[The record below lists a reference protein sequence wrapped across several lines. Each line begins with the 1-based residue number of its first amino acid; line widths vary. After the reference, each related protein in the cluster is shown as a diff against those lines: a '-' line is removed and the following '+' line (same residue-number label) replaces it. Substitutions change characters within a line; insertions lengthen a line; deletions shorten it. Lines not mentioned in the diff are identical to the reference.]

1 MAVAFSFLN
10 SCTDESGDQEVGT
23 SVFRERIT
31 INFQLLEVRRELLR
45 AEQSLKLCLKN
56 TDIQFLESV
65 VGPGL
70 DSQLQWIILKLR
82 ITSSMLEAAIE
93 KTNSG
98 SASEVET
105 RKLESLCN
113 SLLEIIRLIDEDIT
127 GNLISE
133 EIVEYSS
140 PTEVRAYARR
150 FSGKISSVEAQ
161 INGLHD
167 WTTTL
172 GLTSAG
178 CGQTMCLADNRF
190 IVEAGTGHEK
200 KDADTVGLE
209 EDVQVI
215 TNKLISGETAPA
227 LVAITGGKGIGKTT
241 LARKIYHNPEVAHHF
256 PCRAW
261 VTLPLDFE
269 PNSFLFSIAKQV
281 LIGFAENDSI
291 KKIKYKLSRLWCF
304 QRYLIVLDDAHAI
317 EEATKALQELCSNQ
331 SNGSKLLITT
341 TKRDLVKASPC
352 CYIHERRVLGDEEA
366 WELFTARLLF
376 KVNQEVEQ
384 LAREVT
390 KKCSGRPS
398 SVLKLADFMSSKA
411 STQEQWF
418 VKLSQMN
425 EPHASHYLSLS
436 SSSDLMSSSNRQCLN
451 VPHASHYLS
460 LASSFDLMS
469 SSNKQCLLY
478 FILFPHNEIPARRLI
493 VLWVAEGLVDQPP
506 QSAETPESAGE
517 KILNELVQN
526 CMIQVA
532 KWKSNGKVKTCR
544 LDYSLMDTL
553 LLEAGK
559 ASFLKSNLQVTASK
573 SSSKKGPILRVA
585 DHLDNNSSIF
595 SHIHENDS
603 IGSSSFKQQYK
614 KLISFISFDSREGP
628 VPGQDIGNF
637 INRGTNLNCFQ
648 MICVVDLE
656 GTFRPKLPDSI
667 KKLSQL
673 RYLGLRRTY
682 TELLPASIGK
692 LLNLQTLDLKHTC
705 LRSLPGSIWKLQQ
718 LRHLYLSESYRSRI
732 MAPGSSSS
740 LLDIQTLWGA
750 FVDEETQIEDGLNRL
765 TNLRKLGLV
774 YRLPVKEQGILADWI
789 SKLHHLESLRLRSID
804 DMNNPSL
811 LYLTTISGLGKLSSL
826 YLLGTLANPFVLE
839 TFPESLTEIT
849 LSLSGIFFDPM
860 RVLEKLP
867 NLRILNLYAGSYT
880 KKTMVC
886 SSGGFPLLRVL
897 NLWKLEELEEWIVK
911 DGSLVILRH
920 LEIRSCLK
928 LKMIPEGL
936 KHLEHCRELKL
947 TNMPDNFKARITKDE
962 GVDWQ
967 NVAHIASVIIRN

>member
-1 MAVAFSFLN
+1 
-10 SCTDESGDQEVGT
+10 
-23 SVFRERIT
+23 
-31 INFQLLEVRRELLR
+31 
-45 AEQSLKLCLKN
+45 
-56 TDIQFLESV
+56 
-65 VGPGL
+65 
-70 DSQLQWIILKLR
+70 
-82 ITSSMLEAAIE
+82 MLEAAIE

-411 STQEQWF
+411 STQEQW
-418 VKLSQMN
+418 
-425 EPHASHYLSLS
+425 
-436 SSSDLMSSSNRQCLN
+436 
-451 VPHASHYLS
+451 
-460 LASSFDLMS
+460 
-469 SSNKQCLLY
+469 
-478 FILFPHNEIPARRLI
+478 RLI

>member
-1 MAVAFSFLN
+1 MITLAILN
-10 SCTDESGDQEVGT
+10 SCTDESDDQEVGT
-23 SVFRERIT
+23 SVFREKIT
-31 INFQLLEVRRELLR
+31 INFQLLEVCRELSR
-45 AEQSLKLCLKN
+45 TEQSLKLCLKN
-56 TDIQFLESV
+56 TDIPFLESV

-70 DSQLQWIILKLR
+70 DSQLQWILIKLR
-82 ITSSMLEAAIE
+82 ITSAMLEAAVE
-93 KTNSG
+93 RTNSR

-105 RKLESLCN
+105 RKLESFAN
-113 SLLEIIRLIDEDIT
+113 SLLEITRLIDQDIT

-133 EIVEYSS
+133 EVVEYSS
-140 PTEVRAYARR
+140 PTAVRAYAKK
-150 FSGKISSVEAQ
+150 FAGKISSVEAQ

-167 WTTTL
+167 WATTL
-172 GLTSAG
+172 GLTTAG
-178 CGQTMCLADNRF
+178 CGQTMCLPDNRF
-190 IVEAGTGHEK
+190 IVESVTEDK
-200 KDADTVGLE
+200 RNDLCTVGLE

-215 TNKLISGETAPA
+215 TNKLIIGQTTPS

-241 LARKIYHNPEVAHHF
+241 LARKIYKNPEVAHHF

-281 LIGFAENDSI
+281 LVGFAVNDSI
-291 KKIKYKLSRLWCF
+291 EKIKYKLSRLWWF

-317 EEATKALQELCSNQ
+317 EEATKTLLELCSNQ

-341 TKRDLVKASPC
+341 TKRDLFKASPD

-366 WELFTARLLF
+366 WELFTARLSF
-376 KVNQEVEQ
+376 QVDQEVEQ
-384 LAREVT
+384 LAREVV
-390 KKCSGRPS
+390 KKCSGIPS

-411 STQEQWF
+411 ATQEQWLIT
-418 VKLSQMN
+418 LSRMN
-425 EPHASHYLSLS
+425 DPHASNYLSLA
-436 SSSDLMSSSNRQCLN
+436 SSSDLMSSSNRQCL
-451 VPHASHYLS
+451 
-460 LASSFDLMS
+460 
-469 SSNKQCLLY
+469 LY
-478 FILFPHNEIPARRLI
+478 FILFPHSEIPARRLI
-493 VLWVAEGLVDQPP
+493 VLWVAEGLVDQAPD
-506 QSAETPESAGE
+506 SAETPESAGE
-517 KILNELVQN
+517 KILNEFVQN

-532 KWKSNGKVKTCR
+532 KWKPNGKVKTCR
-544 LDYSLMDTL
+544 LNYGLMDAL

-559 ASFLKSNLQVTASK
+559 ANFLKSNLQVAASK
-573 SSSKKGPILRVA
+573 SSKKKGKILRVA

-603 IGSSSFKQQYK
+603 IGSSSFKHQYK
-614 KLISFISFDSREGP
+614 QLISFISFDSREGP

-637 INRGTNLNCFQ
+637 INRGTTLNCFK

-673 RYLGLRRTY
+673 RYLGLRRTC

-705 LRSLPGSIWKLQQ
+705 LRSLPGCIWKLQQ

-750 FVDEETQIEDGLNRL
+750 FVDEETQIEYGLNRL
-765 TNLRKLGLV
+765 SNLRKLGLV
-774 YRLPVKEQGILADWI
+774 YRLPVKQQGILADWI
-789 SKLHHLESLRLRSID
+789 SKLHHLESLRLRSVD

-811 LYLTTISGLGKLSSL
+811 LYLKTLSGLSKLSSL

-867 NLRILNLYAGSYT
+867 YLRILNLYAGSYT

-897 NLWKLEELEEWIVK
+897 NLWKLEELEEWIIK
-911 DGSLVILRH
+911 DGSLIILRH

-947 TNMPDNFKARITKDE
+947 TNMSDDFKARVTKDQ

-967 NVAHIASVIIRN
+967 NIAHIASVVVRN